1 MCSSTGSSTALPCIP
16 APPQSPA
23 TNSPPHPAPIALQ
36 SGVNSHVTT
45 SRCHKPHFNKKPI
58 QHGYICVYWP
68 KIPLHF
74 IQSALSRASV
84 DHHSERRNMW
94 PSTSAPDADLLF
106 PRRPRRAPSAS
117 SRRSSA
123 TSRLEE
129 RRRDLPPHGV
139 SSGGLWAFDGASAGS
154 SAFPAAPGDVA
165 TFSRSAEA
173 PPSPDEANA
182 GPPGLQSGARA
193 KNHGVIGSYSS
204 GEAKARL
211 LCNRP
216 EREEE
221 EREEEALPS
230 YLSYLQAPS
239 LAGEGAA
246 MPTPTAFGAVEMDAG
261 QHMETKSKELARAL
275 QDFILLQM
283 QGQGVTTSP
292 KSAGETCHCERRVAE
307 LEKQVQ
313 ALVAA
318 QKEANSTPA
327 ADDAGS
333 ALGDR
338 VSTLEGRQSAFQSQL
353 AQISKVLGVPV
364 GKHGKSSQLKT
375 LVQTLHEEIDAKVQA
390 AVADVE
396 ATCVASATKHAE
408 DLIAEAAKTTAPSS
422 PPAGESS
429 TSSDSID
436 HKKQT
441 TSDCDSLSASGLP
454 FSTVLNALAEEHEAS
469 LTRLSTH
476 FDERLRLEGSQRIAL
491 EGRVRARLGELEE
504 WLQQV
509 EGELGGSHFET
520 TASATSSSIAAMTD
534 QLSKLQ
540 THLAELEASWKQQ
553 RAQSQELSAKLE
565 ELPSLEALRAQLD
578 LQNGEVKAL
587 RDDLDSVETIASTSR
602 DEARAVA
609 RTSQG
614 LKLIVEKLVRD
625 TGSAEELLQQYV
637 STITHQVASVTR
649 QYVSVRIRDN
659 NRLLDATLRAR
670 VPAYVANESES
681 FLLVRPEAKKEG
693 DGHSAGT
700 DVAHDA
706 SAEGGGNFS
715 FVLREDDEDGIRR
728 LLAAQQRKT
737 GTIGTTISS
746 DASAV
751 AAAAGA
757 MSS

>member
-1 MCSSTGSSTALPCIP
+1 MWSST
-16 APPQSPA
+16 
-23 TNSPPHPAPIALQ
+23 
-36 SGVNSHVTT
+36 
-45 SRCHKPHFNKKPI
+45 
-58 QHGYICVYWP
+58 
-68 KIPLHF
+68 
-74 IQSALSRASV
+74 
-84 DHHSERRNMW
+84 
-94 PSTSAPDADLLF
+94 PSDDADQLF
-106 PRRPRRAPSAS
+106 PRRPRRVPSGAAPSS

-123 TSRLEE
+123 TSRLEQ
-129 RRRDLPPHGV
+129 RRRDLPPHSV
-139 SSGGLWAFDGASAGS
+139 ATGGLWAFDGSTAGS
-154 SAFPAAPGDVA
+154 SAFSP
-165 TFSRSAEA
+165 SSA
-173 PPSPDEANA
+173 SPTAFNAGSESSQVQDKSNA
-182 GPPGLQSGARA
+182 GPPGLQSGVRP

-204 GEAKARL
+204 GEATARML
-211 LCNRP
+211 WNRP

-239 LAGEGAA
+239 ITGDATAAA
-246 MPTPTAFGAVEMDAG
+246 MPVPSAFGAVSLRPAEDE
-261 QHMETKSKELARAL
+261 METKSKELARAL
-275 QDFILLQM
+275 QDFILVQV
-283 QGQGVTTSP
+283 QGQTGVTTSTSSSSSP
-292 KSAGETCHCERRVAE
+292 SKQGGCGCERRVAE

-313 ALVAA
+313 SLLAG
-318 QKEANSTPA
+318 QKDGGSTTTIEET
-327 ADDAGS
+327 GS

-375 LVQTLHEEIDAKVQA
+375 LVQTLHEEIDSKFQT
-390 AVADVE
+390 AVAEVE
-396 ATCVASATKHAE
+396 ASCVASATKHAE
-408 DLIAEAAKTTAPSS
+408 ELIAEAAATASS
-422 PPAGESS
+422 SSPAGESS
-429 TSSDSID
+429 TPSDPNDEKKKQASSDYD
-436 HKKQT
+436 T
-441 TSDCDSLSASGLP
+441 TSTSGLP

-491 EGRVRARLGELEE
+491 EGRLRARMGELEE

-509 EGELGGSHFET
+509 EGELGGSHFEP
-520 TASATSSSIAAMTD
+520 TASSTSASIAAMTD
-534 QLSKLQ
+534 QLRKLQ
-540 THLAELEASWKQQ
+540 THMSELELSWKQQ
-553 RAQSQELSAKLE
+553 REEAKQLSAKLE
-565 ELPSLEALRAQLD
+565 ELPAFKAVQTQLDRTNKDVNALR
-578 LQNGEVKAL
+578 E
-587 RDDLDSVETIASTSR
+587 SVASMETITTSTR
-602 DEARAVA
+602 EETRTVA

-670 VPAYVANESES
+670 VPDYVTNESES

-693 DGHSAGT
+693 EERHSLGT
-700 DVAHDA
+700 EVIHEA
-706 SAEGGGNFS
+706 SGPETNGNFS

-728 LLAAQQRKT
+728 LLATQRGPQPST
-737 GTIGTTISS
+737 VGTTISS

-757 MSS
+757 TVSS